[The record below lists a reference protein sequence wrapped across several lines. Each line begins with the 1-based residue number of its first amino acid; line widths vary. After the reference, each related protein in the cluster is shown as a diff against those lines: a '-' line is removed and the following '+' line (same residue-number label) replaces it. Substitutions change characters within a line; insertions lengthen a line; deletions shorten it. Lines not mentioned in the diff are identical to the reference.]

1 MRTESWTMHVTI
13 KDVAR
18 HAGLS
23 PSTVSRALN
32 RSGYVSDEAQRRVD
46 EAIAEL
52 GYQPNWMARSL
63 KGKPS
68 LTIGLIIPDIFNVY
82 YTALARAVSA
92 TLRTHDYALIL
103 CVSNEDPETDLE
115 YLKTL
120 WEKRVDGIIYTH
132 PARGHNSPFV
142 REMANSGVPIV
153 ELNRQREKDIL
164 DAVLADNIQG
174 AYQMTEYLIS
184 MGHRRIGL
192 IVGESNLTTAK
203 NRLVG
208 YRRALDD
215 AGIPIDPDLIRIG
228 TFTRQHGE
236 EGTQELIQVAEP
248 PTVIFAGNNRIVM
261 GTLFA
266 LQQLGIRVPD
276 DVSVVAFD
284 DAEWLSVW
292 NPPITAVD
300 IATDE
305 MAQLAVDLL
314 LRRIA
319 CPDRDGKP
327 VSYLLSTFLIE
338 RESCRELVR
347 A

>member
-1 MRTESWTMHVTI
+1 MRVTI

-32 RSGYVSDEAQRRVD
+32 RSGYVSEEAQRRVD

-68 LTIGLIIPDIFNVY
+68 RTIGLIIPDIFNVY
-82 YTALARAVSA
+82 YTALARAVSS
-92 TLRTHDYALIL
+92 TLRAHDYALIL
-103 CVSNEDPETDLE
+103 CVSNDDAEIDLD

-120 WEKRVDGIIYTH
+120 WEKRVDGIIYAH

-142 REMANSGVPIV
+142 RELANSGMPIV

-174 AYQMTEYLIS
+174 AYQMTEYLIQ
-184 MGHRRIGL
+184 MGHRRIAL
-192 IVGESNLTTAK
+192 VVGEPELTTGK
-203 NRLVG
+203 NRLIG
-208 YRRALDD
+208 YRRALED
-215 AGIPIDPDLIRIG
+215 AGIPVDPDLIRIG
-228 TFTRQHGE
+228 AFTREHGE
-236 EGTQELIQVAEP
+236 KGTSGLLRLAEP
-248 PTVIFAGNNRIVM
+248 PTVIFAGSNRILT
-261 GTLFA
+261 GILFA
-266 LQQLGIRVPD
+266 LRQHNMRVPD
-276 DVSVVAFD
+276 EISVVAFD

-292 NPPITAVD
+292 SPPITAVD

-314 LRRIA
+314 LRRISE
-319 CPDRDGKP
+319 PKRNGKP
-327 VSYLLSTFLIE
+327 VTYLLGTFLIE
-338 RESCRELVR
+338 RDSCRELVR
-347 A
+347 L

>member
-1 MRTESWTMHVTI
+1 MHVTI

-103 CVSNEDPETDLE
+103 CVSNDDPEIDLD

-142 REMANSGVPIV
+142 REMANSGMPIV

-164 DAVLADNIQG
+164 DAVLADNYQG
-174 AYQMTEYLIS
+174 AYQMTEYVIGK
-184 MGHRRIGL
+184 GHRRIGL

-208 YRRALDD
+208 YRRALEDV
-215 AGIPIDPDLIRIG
+215 GIPIDPDLIRIG

-236 EGTQELIQVAEP
+236 EGTQELLQLAEP
-248 PTVIFAGNNRIVM
+248 PTIIFAGNNRIVM

-266 LQQLGIRVPD
+266 LQQHGIRVPD

-338 RESCRELVR
+338 RGSCKELV
-347 A
+347 